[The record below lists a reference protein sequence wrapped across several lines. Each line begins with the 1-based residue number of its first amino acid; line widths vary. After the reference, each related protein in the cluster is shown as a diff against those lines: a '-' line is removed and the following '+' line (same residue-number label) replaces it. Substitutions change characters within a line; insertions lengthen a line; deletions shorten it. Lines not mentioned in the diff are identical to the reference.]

1 MSFVSLM
8 TVYVLMASAQQLP
21 ASSWTNPYFFYQ
33 YNSPLAMAPQKPSAY
48 QMPGNGKQ
56 VSVYDD
62 HSVSNTLGSHIVLL
76 STCLSEL
83 KSKSQ
88 YNKTTQI
95 YNSNKFK

>member
-1 MSFVSLM
+1 MEFKTPCNEIKVSIL
-8 TVYVLMASAQQLP
+8 TDPPYSHIP
-21 ASSWTNPYFFYQ
+21 YYPYHHIPYPYYHYNP
-33 YNSPLAMAPQKPSAY
+33 PLAMAPQKPSAY

-88 YNKTTQI
+88 W
-95 YNSNKFK
+95 